1 VVELQQG
8 MEEFLDYALS
18 HNDTR
23 VVSAKQFLE
32 WMRDPVALTGNPIV
46 NNDHSNKSIAR
57 VTVQRNRVS
66 VYFSEIQTGDGVKVR
81 LYTIRG
87 QLVSS
92 ATLSLNNEKKCIWTI
107 GSVPADG
114 IYILKVNDFKKMVDL
129 TF

>member
-1 VVELQQG
+1 

-46 NNDHSNKSIAR
+46 NNDHSNKSMTR
-57 VTVQRNRVS
+57 VTLQKNRVS
-66 VYFSEIQTGDGVKVR
+66 VYFSEIQPGADVKVS

-87 QLVSS
+87 QLVST
-92 ATLSLNNEKKCIWTI
+92 ADLSLNNEKKCIWTI